1 MIYTSYKTTIEDR
14 TVSYGPSFSAR
25 IRKEK

>member
-14 TVSYGPSFSAR
+14 TVSYVSSFSAR
-25 IRKEK
+25 IRTEK